1 MAVDIFSLDNQH
13 VLLKSAQA
21 LGAVSYA
28 TLLDKHPSVKIID
41 PKKWLFVVSAAS
53 IFMINHEIENKN
65 IPETEKK
72 DVIDSIK
79 RLALKLDADY
89 VRACK
94 DCESFIDQT
103 IIALAKADQYQQ
115 EPQYLFSDCLGGWI
129 CWNLFGHS
137 PSGEEEG
144 KLVRVL
150 GFLVMSEIVK
160 SLNQMH
166 TT

>member
-1 MAVDIFSLDNQH
+1 MAVDIFKLDNQH
-13 VLLKSAQA
+13 LLLSSAQA
-21 LGAVSYA
+21 LGAASYA

-41 PKKWLFVVSAAS
+41 PKKWLFIVSAAS
-53 IFMINHEIENKN
+53 IFMISHEIENKN

-79 RLALKLDADY
+79 SLALKLDADY

-94 DCESFIDQT
+94 DCESFIDRT
-103 IIALAKADQYQQ
+103 IIGLAKVEQYQQ

-129 CWNLFGHS
+129 CWNLFGRS
-137 PSGEEEG
+137 PSGEEEL

-150 GFLVMSEIVK
+150 GSMVVFEIMR
-160 SLNQMH
+160 SLN
-166 TT
+166 